1 MLWVNICLPNSQ
13 TGGGAEGHCWEGE
26 AGPELCVPHAE
37 LLGRLKQLPAPTWT
51 STASALFISPLLS
64 TSSCANLFGQADN
77 FLPAEL
83 NRQNIAAHSSLGWS
97 LCSRKMGFLWGLL
110 CLAAL
115 HSLPRLAHGIEQHRL
130 FLDKDGKLRDVKSA
144 GIAQSDLLGA
154 IPALPEGKMVEFSYD
169 SFQENDGAMSALPST
184 LPDSRDAW
192 NSEDEAVAG
201 AGGCRGENSPGENA
215 SAEEEGD
222 KSCELTWKTSQ
233 KLADGLMRFSI
244 DLLREVELESNR
256 SNVILSPLSIALA
269 LSHLALGAANQT
281 EKRLLEVMHLESVP
295 CLHQM
300 LGTLGRRLSES
311 TLSLGSCLYLQKGF
325 EVKEKFLEDSEKFYG
340 AKPKTLSGIN
350 QDDLVAINSWVKDVT
365 HGKIPSF
372 LQQLPQN
379 TVMLLLNAIYF
390 HGFWRNKFNASFT
403 GPDVFHLDNEFVVP
417 VEMMK
422 AHQYPLSWFTLES
435 QDIQVAKFPFK
446 SNVSFVVIVPNH
458 NTRDT
463 SHVLENFP
471 YKQLCRLFP
480 REVPT
485 MVKIPKIKLDQKLE
499 LNQVL
504 SQMGLQELFT
514 SPNLQK
520 ITEQPL
526 FVSSVQHQATL
537 ELREDGVEA
546 SAATS
551 VVLSRSV
558 SAFSLDRPF
567 VFIIFEDETG
577 IPLFIGSVQN
587 PNPDA
592 APQIPE
598 PQDSGE
604 ATDANKNRVPK

>member
-1 MLWVNICLPNSQ
+1 MQSGAICKFCCWEFWIFKVLLQVEQPKSVSPSPNAPEIHSSPPEKCLPGCCGSIFACQ
-13 TGGGAEGHCWEGE
+13 ILKQGVVLKVTAGRGGWTRA
-26 AGPELCVPHAE
+26 LCVPHAE
-37 LLGRLKQLPAPTWT
+37 LLDRLKQLPAPTWT
-51 STASALFISPLLS
+51 STTSALFISPLLS
-64 TSSCANLFGQADN
+64 TSSCANLFGQVDN

-83 NRQNIAAHSSLGWS
+83 NKLSLQLEINNSSLGWS

-115 HSLPRLAHGIEQHRL
+115 HSLPRLAHGIEQQRL

-169 SFQENDGAMSALPST
+169 SFQESDGPMSEFPST
-184 LPDSRDAW
+184 LPDTRDEW
-192 NSEDEAVAG
+192 NSDEAVAG
-201 AGGCRGENSPGENA
+201 AGGCRGKKSPEENA
-215 SAEEEGD
+215 SAEEAGD
-222 KSCELTWKTSQ
+222 KSCEMTWKKSQ

-256 SNVILSPLSIALA
+256 TNVILSPLSIALA

-281 EKRLLEVMHLESVP
+281 EKHLLEVMHLESVP

-300 LGTLGRRLSES
+300 LGALRRRLTES
-311 TLSLGSCLYLQKGF
+311 TLSLGSRLYLQKGF
-325 EVKEKFLEDSEKFYG
+325 WK
-340 AKPKTLSGIN
+340 
-350 QDDLVAINSWVKDVT
+350 
-365 HGKIPSF
+365 
-372 LQQLPQN
+372 
-379 TVMLLLNAIYF
+379 
-390 HGFWRNKFNASFT
+390 NKFNASFT

-458 NTRDT
+458 SARDT

-485 MVKIPKIKLDQKLE
+485 TVKIPKIKLDYKLE

-504 SQMGLQELFT
+504 SQMGLQELFM

-520 ITEQPL
+520 ITEEPL

-537 ELREDGVEA
+537 ELKEDGVEA

-567 VFIIFEDETG
+567 VFIVFEDETG

-592 APQIPE
+592 APQIRE

>member
-1 MLWVNICLPNSQ
+1 MLGNCCGI
-13 TGGGAEGHCWEGE
+13 
-26 AGPELCVPHAE
+26 
-37 LLGRLKQLPAPTWT
+37 
-51 STASALFISPLLS
+51 ALHTCKFPPRQHLLS
-64 TSSCANLFGQADN
+64 T
-77 FLPAEL
+77 
-83 NRQNIAAHSSLGWS
+83 R
-97 LCSRKMGFLWGLL
+97 RKMGFLWGLL

-115 HSLPRLAHGIEQHRL
+115 HSLPRLAHAIDQQRL

-144 GIAQSDLLGA
+144 GISQWDLPGA

-169 SFQENDGAMSALPST
+169 SFQENDGPMSAFPTT
-184 LPDSRDAW
+184 LPDTRDDW
-192 NSEDEAVAG
+192 NSEDEAVTG
-201 AGGCRGENSPGENA
+201 AGGCHRKKSPGENA
-215 SAEEEGD
+215 STEKEGEAGG
-222 KSCELTWKTSQ
+222 KSCEMTWKKSQ
-233 KLADGLMRFSI
+233 RLADGLMRFSI
-244 DLLREVELESNR
+244 DLLRKVELESNR
-256 SNVILSPLSIALA
+256 TNVILSPFSIALA

-281 EKRLLEVMHLESVP
+281 EKDLLEVMHLESEP

-300 LGTLGRRLSES
+300 LGTLRRRLTES
-311 TLSLGSCLYLQKGF
+311 TLSLGSRLYLQKGF

-340 AKPKTLSGIN
+340 AKPKTLSGIS
-350 QDDLVAINSWVKDVT
+350 QDDLMAINNWVKDVT

-390 HGFWRNKFNASFT
+390 HGFWKNKFNASFT

-446 SNVSFVVIVPNH
+446 SNVSFVVFVPNH
-458 NTRDT
+458 NSRDT
-463 SHVLENFP
+463 SHMLENFP

-485 MVKIPKIKLDQKLE
+485 TVKIPKIKLDYQLE

-520 ITEQPL
+520 ITEEPL

-537 ELREDGVEA
+537 ELKEDGVEA

-551 VVLSRSV
+551 VMLSRSV

-567 VFIIFEDETG
+567 IFIIFEDETG

-592 APQIPE
+592 VPQIQE

-604 ATDANKNRVPK
+604 ATEANKHRVPK